1 MASASVGGVVLFTR
15 ASAGVCITYAV
26 VGAQPTQPSV
36 DPTGA
41 GCTQAAWAD
50 KVASLSAAM
59 PSPPGP

>member
-15 ASAGVCITYAV
+15 VSAGVCITYAV
-26 VGAQPTQPSV
+26 VGAQPTDPVV

-41 GCTQAAWAD
+41 ACSEASWSD